1 MSHYHVYGLG
11 NALVDFE
18 FEVTDA
24 ILSDLKI
31 EKGVMT
37 LIDEHQQI
45 VLMDSLAF
53 LQSKK
58 SSGGSAAN
66 TIIAVSQFGGK
77 TYYSCKVANDETGD
91 FYLQDL
97 RACGVDSNISESGRE
112 SGHTGKCVV
121 MVTPDA
127 DRTMN
132 TFLGITGDIS
142 SSELDTDAIAAADYL
157 YLEGYLASSETGY
170 RAAVSA
176 RKIAEAAGRKT
187 ALTLSDPNMVK
198 FFKNNLTEMIGDG
211 VDLLF
216 CNDAEATIMTDTTS
230 VKEAAEALKT
240 HAKVLCITLG
250 AEGALIVDGDNT
262 IQIASHPTE
271 AVDTNGAGD
280 MFAGTYLYGI
290 TRGMSHTEAGNL
302 ASRAAAEIVSV
313 FGARLTHDQFGRLR
327 QSILEN
333 GA

>member
-1 MSHYHVYGLG
+1 MNHYHVYGLG

-18 FEVTDA
+18 FEVSDA
-24 ILSDLKI
+24 VLSNLSI

-37 LIDEHQQI
+37 LIDEPQQI
-45 VLMDSLAF
+45 ALMDKLGT
-53 LQSKK
+53 LQHKK

-77 TYYSCKVANDETGD
+77 TWYSCKVADDSTGD

-97 RACGVDSNISESGRE
+97 RDCGVDTNISESGRE

-132 TFLGITGDIS
+132 TFLGITGSIADT
-142 SSELDTDAIAAADYL
+142 ELNPDAIAAADYL
-157 YLEGYLASSETGY
+157 YMEGYLASSDSGY
-170 RAAVSA
+170 RAAIEA
-176 RKIAEAAGRKT
+176 RKIAEAAGRRT

-198 FFKNNLTEMIGDG
+198 FFKGNLIEMIGDG

-216 CNDAEATIMTDTTS
+216 CNDTEATTMTDTTS
-230 VKEAAEALKT
+230 VEAAAQALKA
-240 HAKVLCITLG
+240 HAKSLCITLG
-250 AEGALIVDGDNT
+250 AKGALIIEGENT
-262 IQIASHPTE
+262 IEIAPHPVT

-280 MFAGTYLYGI
+280 MFAGAYLYAITHGMGI
-290 TRGMSHTEAGNL
+290 EAAGKL
-302 ASRAAAEIVSV
+302 AARAAAEIVGV
-313 FGARLTHDQFGRLR
+313 FGARLTQAHFTALQK
-327 QSILEN
+327 
-333 GA
+333 AV